1 MRLWCQDVSPARSW
15 SDRTQRPRTWPSRPS
30 FDRVAPRRERGRN
43 EIPGTAMARLG
54 EIIERRL
61 LAASAGRP
69 LFLTCCG
76 RNCSAPSQAAPKLT
90 IAGLVAWNLGS
101 SAALLI
107 ALRSIVGLVLVSG
120 AASDRG
126 ASSTVP
132 VFQPAQID
140 SSPTP
145 PVDLEGLTAAA
156 SAESFPAA
164 GTPRCDQGW
173 GPVVARRARPTITN
187 AVAQV
192 VVRAASVVLSPSIVG
207 LINSATPGIVKT
219 LSNSG
224 LIVGID

>member
-1 MRLWCQDVSPARSW
+1 MPQVVPSDARLDEATGADAMKSLARRW
-15 SDRTQRPRTWPSRPS
+15 L
-30 FDRVAPRRERGRN
+30 G
-43 EIPGTAMARLG
+43 LG

-101 SAALLI
+101 SAAVLI
-107 ALRSIVGLVLVSG
+107 ALRSIVGLALVSG
-120 AASDRG
+120 AVADRG

-145 PVDLEGLTAAA
+145 PVDLEGLTAA
-156 SAESFPAA
+156 
-164 GTPRCDQGW
+164 
-173 GPVVARRARPTITN
+173 GP
-187 AVAQV
+187 
-192 VVRAASVVLSPSIVG
+192 
-207 LINSATPGIVKT
+207 
-219 LSNSG
+219 
-224 LIVGID
+224 